1 MPGLVASGTLVI
13 PPRLLRA
20 VSGNAASAF
29 RFYTCEKTNG
39 FFTNWHPQ
47 NGFRGQGRHLWQR
60 RRRQEAAWLLTLPLH
75 SDTTAFQ
82 FALFQSESGEAFG
95 KDSEHVGKK
104 TELFLQNAKKGKQRK
119 GGSVAGKSASSGVA
133 GCPFNYKEIKPE
145 AATLSGAARL
155 LVCK

>member
-13 PPRLLRA
+13 PARLLRA
-20 VSGNAASAF
+20 VSGNATSAF

-47 NGFRGQGRHLWQR
+47 NGDRGRGRHLWQR
-60 RRRQEAAWLLTLPLH
+60 SRRQEAASLLTLLCIL
-75 SDTTAFQ
+75 TQ
-82 FALFQSESGEAFG
+82 QLFSCIVS
-95 KDSEHVGKK
+95 KRVGRSVRKGFRARRRNFFFK
-104 TELFLQNAKKGKQRK
+104 MLKGKQRK
-119 GGSVAGKSASSGVA
+119 GEKAAGKSASSGAA

-145 AATLSGAARL
+145 AATLSVAARL